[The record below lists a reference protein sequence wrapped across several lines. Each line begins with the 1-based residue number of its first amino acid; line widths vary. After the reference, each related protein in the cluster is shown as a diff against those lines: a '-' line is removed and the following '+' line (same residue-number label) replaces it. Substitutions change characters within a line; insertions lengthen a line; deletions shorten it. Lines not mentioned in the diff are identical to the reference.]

1 MKMPSLLPRGHM
13 LPKIFYVTFQI
24 RIDSS
29 MDIEKNMQRV
39 IVVTY
44 RFLGNKYIEI
54 FGQIT

>member
-1 MKMPSLLPRGHM
+1 M